1 MLCSVAGEQC
11 GNSRQCVACYV
22 SGPGHRIT
30 GCSQLSLN
38 NVTTLNTYWTYC
50 HCHTTRLGPVC
61 TPVPGQPWS
70 PQLVKQRKLETGDRQ
85 RGRRVRGGS
94 FTWYTPLYYD
104 TPHMICST
112 TVWHTTLLPW
122 RPGNSLRM
130 WGSVWDQWEHFA
142 LSHETKRGK
151 VWMTARNMSVVM
163 DMRFLSPNLFSPS
176 TAQREMQ
183 EVQMDLNST
192 LNYEQ
197 TTDFGPNFCL

>member
-1 MLCSVAGEQC
+1 MPIFSKKFCLYKKCLCRCLLVCLASPGWPVLCSVAGEQC

-151 VWMTARNMSVVM
+151 VWMTGKEYVRSYG
-163 DMRFLSPNLFSPS
+163 
-176 TAQREMQ
+176 
-183 EVQMDLNST
+183 
-192 LNYEQ
+192 YEIPF
-197 TTDFGPNFCL
+197 T